1 MGGLPEQIRLQ
12 VEMRAPPDLQAAM
25 YLARAFERCVPE
37 PAPAPSQSAVRPPRP
52 LATVQ
57 QPGPATTPAAQ
68 PACPFRRLSPA
79 EQLERRQ
86 KGLCFNCDEP
96 YVRGHVCPRLFYLEC
111 DDYLVDE
118 PAAEPAVV
126 ADHPEEPIAHD
137 HAAANAFV
145 VSLHAVAGIRP
156 ANSMLL
162 PVTMKGERVLALL
175 DTESTHNFLRGTLM
189 RRLGLS
195 STGGEALRVT
205 VANGDSL
212 ACGGIACD
220 IPICIGKEHFAVT
233 CVGLNL
239 GGFDF
244 ILGFDFL
251 RTLGP
256 ILWDCAALTMAFSR
270 GGRAT

>member
-1 MGGLPEQIRLQ
+1 
-12 VEMRAPPDLQAAM
+12 
-25 YLARAFERCVPE
+25 
-37 PAPAPSQSAVRPPRP
+37 
-52 LATVQ
+52 
-57 QPGPATTPAAQ
+57 
-68 PACPFRRLSPA
+68 
-79 EQLERRQ
+79 
-86 KGLCFNCDEP
+86 
-96 YVRGHVCPRLFYLEC
+96 
-111 DDYLVDE
+111 
-118 PAAEPAVV
+118 
-126 ADHPEEPIAHD
+126 
-137 HAAANAFV
+137 
-145 VSLHAVAGIRP
+145 
-156 ANSMLL
+156 MLL

-205 VANGDSL
+205 VANGDNL
-212 ACGGIACD
+212 TCGGIARD
-220 IPICIGKEHFAVT
+220 VPICIGKEHFAIR